1 MFARALVMVQELAAK
16 MEEEALRSNFLTEP
30 AVRRVLEL
38 G

>member
-1 MFARALVMVQELAAK
+1 VQKLAAK
-16 MEEEALRSNFLTEP
+16 MEDETRRSNFLAEA